1 MRVPSISMKMQ
12 QVLFTL
18 LLAVQASFAY
28 EEDDLIHVQTFDGKV
43 GSDNFTYYS
52 LKLAGCV
59 IIRLES
65 LVGDADIYGSS
76 STMQP
81 TWELYDFKSVTCGVD
96 EIMIEPKLTRPIG
109 IGVYGYIT
117 EETNHFRLS
126 VYIDSNYAEPYPET
140 EQKDG
145 KWTVEPDS
153 KNPMTSNEETEEE
166 SILWTIF
173 VGFLKILFDVL
184 I

>member
-1 MRVPSISMKMQ
+1 MCLPSKLLTQ
-12 QVLFTL
+12 QVFFTL
-18 LLAVQASFAY
+18 LLAVQASLAY

-43 GSDNFTYYS
+43 GSGNFTYYS

-65 LVGDADIYGSS
+65 LIGDADIYGSS

-81 TWELYDFKSVTCGVD
+81 TWEIYEFKSVTCGVD
-96 EIMIEPKLTRPIG
+96 EIVIEPKVTRPIG

-117 EETNHFRLS
+117 EEIHHFRLS
-126 VYIDSNYAEPYPET
+126 VYIDANYAEPYPEERT
-140 EQKDG
+140 CTDG
-145 KWTVEPDS
+145 KETVEPHSRPKIPSD
-153 KNPMTSNEETEEE
+153 EETEQE